1 MPRKWYDGRV
11 IRIADESSTTRRFW
25 IQVDEIERFD
35 FRAGQF
41 VTFDL
46 PISEK
51 RRERWRSYS
60 IASAPDGTNI
70 FELCI
75 VHLEGGRGT
84 TYLFEE
90 VKEGSILSFKGPDG
104 VFTLPKNLDREIV
117 LICTGTG
124 VAPFRSMLGALKES
138 GGPKQ
143 PLHLIFGTRHEEGIL
158 YREEMETLA
167 KEWPNFRFD
176 VALSRE
182 KDWDGYQGYVHQVY
196 QEHYPE
202 VDADR
207 LFLLCGWQNMVDE
220 AVDRLTEKMGY
231 AKQQVVFELY
241 G

>member
-25 IQVDEIERFD
+25 IQVDELERFD

-75 VHLEGGRGT
+75 VRLEGGLGT
-84 TYLFEE
+84 TYLFDE
-90 VKEGSILSFKGPDG
+90 VKEGTTLSFKGPDG

-124 VAPFRSMLGALKES
+124 VAPFRSMLGALKEF

-143 PLHLIFGTRHEEGIL
+143 SLHLIFGTRHEEGIL

-167 KEWPNFRFD
+167 TVWPKFRFD

-182 KDWDGYQGYVHQVY
+182 KDRDGYQGYVHQVY

>member
-25 IQVDEIERFD
+25 IQVDELERFD

-60 IASAPDGTNI
+60 IASAPDGTNV

-75 VHLEGGRGT
+75 VRLEGGRGT
-84 TYLFEE
+84 TYLFDE
-90 VKEGSILSFKGPDG
+90 VKEGTILSFKGPDG

-143 PLHLIFGTRHEEGIL
+143 LLHLIFGTRHEEGIL